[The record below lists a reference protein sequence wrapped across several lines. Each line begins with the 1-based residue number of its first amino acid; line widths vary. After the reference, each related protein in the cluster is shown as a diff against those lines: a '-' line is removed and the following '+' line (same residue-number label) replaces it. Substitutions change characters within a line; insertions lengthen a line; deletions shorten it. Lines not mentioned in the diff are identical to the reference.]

1 MTATDNEQAMW
12 QRRGPCLAE
21 KNLGMLVIKKLDV
34 LPEGERLLN
43 HLLLQSQ
50 QDMLVSRA

>member
-1 MTATDNEQAMW
+1 MTATKNEQAIW
-12 QRRGPCLAE
+12 QRRGPCLTV

-34 LPEGERLLN
+34 VPEERLLN